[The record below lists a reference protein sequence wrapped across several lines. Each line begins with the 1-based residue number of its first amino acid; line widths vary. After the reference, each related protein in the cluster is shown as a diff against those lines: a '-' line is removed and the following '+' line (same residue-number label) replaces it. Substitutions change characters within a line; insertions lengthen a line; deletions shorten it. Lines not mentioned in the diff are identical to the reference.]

1 MSDFPRNLVQIL
13 QGILLGEHS
22 ISWLRFDFFLFCEVS
37 IDTVLKLLRSHS
49 FSRIFSEHGQ
59 LDYHHF
65 ESLRSD
71 LHKLSMIF
79 IFEVFFF
86 RIITFYLQGWFII
99 RCTQAWWA
107 VRETVASL
115 LEDLVFGWKRWRV
128 QEPGRGRGKQQNTG
142 AMNGTQKIGD
152 GLFPY
157 HPSNMVTVV

>member
-37 IDTVLKLLRSHS
+37 IDTVLHLFRSHS
-49 FSRIFSEHGQ
+49 FSKKISEHGQ

-71 LHKLSMIF
+71 LHKLLIF

-86 RIITFYLQGWFII
+86 FRNITFYLKGWFII

-107 VRETVASL
+107 VLTVAS
-115 LEDLVFGWKRWRV
+115 LEDLVFG
-128 QEPGRGRGKQQNTG
+128 
-142 AMNGTQKIGD
+142 
-152 GLFPY
+152 
-157 HPSNMVTVV
+157 